1 MQTGS
6 MRCSKCGFTQMASP
20 TCKSCGAAVDG
31 QPAAKPQPQAQP
43 KPIQN
48 VAPVQPKPVQDISQ
62 NVNKEDP
69 QEKVTEVMTK
79 PPVNPTD
86 TDQVRQLFF
95 HGTGGSLFGIQMV
108 NAFLTIITLGIY
120 HFWGKAK
127 VRNYLMSQT
136 EFEGDR
142 FAYHGTGKELLIG
155 FVKAAIVFASFYLL
169 LNSIPYLSGAVAK
182 VVVFVLAYSL
192 LFTFIPVAMVGS
204 RRYRLS
210 RISWRGVRF
219 SFRGEMVDFIKIF
232 LKGSLLTV
240 ITFGLYTPIFD
251 VRRYAFMASNSYFGN
266 QKFEFDG
273 QGKDLFGSYVLAIL
287 LLLPT
292 LGLYWFW
299 FMAKKQRYLWDH
311 SSLGTARFHSTVTG
325 GALLRLSL
333 GNLFLLIFSLG
344 LGWPWVMIRNVRFAF
359 TYLTLEGSL
368 DLDTIQQEAQAA
380 SPTGEG
386 LDSILDL
393 DTGLDVA

>member
-1 MQTGS
+1 
-6 MRCSKCGFTQMASP
+6 MASP
-20 TCKSCGAAVDG
+20 TCKSCGTAVDG
-31 QPAAKPQPQAQP
+31 QPAVKPQALAQP

-48 VAPVQPKPVQDISQ
+48 VTPPAQSKPAQDIGQKVSQ
-62 NVNKEDP
+62 EDP
-69 QEKVTEVMTK
+69 QEKATEVMTK
-79 PPVNPTD
+79 PPVAPTG
-86 TDQVRQLFF
+86 TDQIRQLFF

-120 HFWGKAK
+120 HFWGKVK

-169 LNSIPYLSGAVAK
+169 LNSVPYLPGVAAK

-192 LFTFIPVAMVGS
+192 LLTFIPVAMVGS

-219 SFRGEMVDFIKIF
+219 SFRGEVVDFIKIF
-232 LKGSLLTV
+232 LKGALLTV
-240 ITFGLYTPIFD
+240 VTFGFYTPFFD
-251 VRRYAFMASNSYFGN
+251 VRRYAFMASHSYFGN

-273 QGKDLFGSYVLAIL
+273 QGSDLFGSYILAVL

-299 FMAKKQRYLWDH
+299 FTAKKQRYLWDH
-311 SSLGTARFHSTVTG
+311 TSIGASRFHSTVTG
-325 GALLRLSL
+325 GALLLLSL
-333 GNLFLLIFSLG
+333 GNLLLLIFTLG
-344 LGWPWVMIRNVRFAF
+344 LGWPWVMVRNVRFAF
-359 TYLTLEGSL
+359 TYLTLEGQL

-393 DTGLDVA
+393 DTGLGVA